1 LGSEM
6 RMPALCSA
14 RRRRWTVPLLV
25 LLLAVL
31 LLPGCSYLR
40 RRKAAGP
47 PYRKL
52 SPPVAYELI
61 RDNPGMLVL
70 DLRPPQ
76 EFDGATGHL
85 RGSTNIPLQRLPY
98 RLLEISSYR
107 EETFLVYCRA
117 DDCGAQGMSILL
129 SSGFENAILMD
140 GGIDSWIR
148 SGFRTVLPQSA
159 LGRPAPAADGKGP
172 IQPLRPGETDK
183 PAPEVDVPQVPPPLL
198 EPD

>member
-1 LGSEM
+1 M
-6 RMPALCSA
+6 RMLILCSA
-14 RRRRWTVPLLV
+14 NRRRWTVLLLV

-76 EFDGATGHL
+76 EFDGPTGHL
-85 RGSTNIPLQRLPY
+85 RGASNIPLQRLPY

-140 GGIDSWIR
+140 GGINSWIR

-159 LGRPAPAADGKGP
+159 VGKPVPAADGKGP
-172 IQPLRPGETDK
+172 MQPLRPGESDK
-183 PAPEVDVPQVPPPLL
+183 PTPEVDVPQVPPPV
-198 EPD
+198 PD

>member
-1 LGSEM
+1 M
-6 RMPALCSA
+6 RMPVLQSA
-14 RRRRWTVPLLV
+14 RRLRWTVLLLV
-25 LLLAVL
+25 LLLTVL

-40 RRKAAGP
+40 RRRAAGP

-52 SPPVAYELI
+52 SPSVAYELI
-61 RDNPGMLVL
+61 RDNPGMLML

-85 RGSTNIPLQRLPY
+85 RGATNIPLQRLPY
-98 RLLEISSYR
+98 RLLEITSYR

-148 SGFRTVLPQSA
+148 SGFRTVLPRSA
-159 LGRPAPAADGKGP
+159 LGKPAPAADGRGP
-172 IQPLRPGETDK
+172 TQPRRPGEPGT
-183 PAPEVDVPQVPPPLL
+183 PEPEVDVPRVPPPVL